1 MTLNELFDKCIPEPN
16 SGCWLWTGWT
26 HRQGYGCLR
35 LDGKSKLAHRVAYA
49 AAFGDFPQHLDVCH
63 KCDVTGC
70 INPDHLFLGTH
81 QDNMVDRT
89 RKGKCNLSKLTQ
101 RQIDKIVKDPRPS
114 HIVAREFGVTANAVT
129 WQRRKANGPSKRRGP
144 VLTKEQIREIIA
156 DQRLY
161 KDIAND
167 YGVTVPCICKH
178 KRAAQ
183 K

>member
-1 MTLNELFDKCIPEPN
+1 MTLDELFNKCIPEPN

-35 LDGKSKLAHRVAYA
+35 VDGKTKLAHRVAYEA
-49 AAFGDFPQHLDVCH
+49 AYGPFPATIDVCH

-81 QDNMVDRT
+81 QDNMVDRAK
-89 RKGKCNLSKLTQ
+89 KGKCNFSKLTQ
-101 RQIDKIVKDPRPS
+101 RQIAKIIADPRPS
-114 HIVAREFGVTANAVT
+114 HLVAQDYDVTPTAIT
-129 WQRRKANGPSKRRGP
+129 WQRRKANGPKWRRAAH
-144 VLTKEQIREIIA
+144 LTKEQIQQIIA

-167 YGVTVPCICKH
+167 YGVSIPCICKH